1 MRDTMIPFSKG
12 ISGIVLCLG
21 LFPALLS
28 LFFQGIAQFGGTV
41 GLPVVVTFTELRFNF
56 LKLEALAHVS
66 GSGSNIFLSLT
77 LVIVSGGLA
86 FVFRNT
92 VAFIF
97 FSFHFVL
104 AVLCAILDGLLFVPL
119 ADKYLLVERAAMF
132 SFAIV
137 LFSQL
142 AFLAFQSTSV
152 RGTLRLVLSIFVSS
166 AAFVVGCF
174 ALGFVLQR
182 SDGTLLIF
190 VTYIVMSY
198 GIFGLHVAS
207 LTLLMDPSD

>member
-1 MRDTMIPFSKG
+1 MIAVSKG
-12 ISGIVLCLG
+12 FCGIALCLG

-28 LFFQGIAQFGGTV
+28 LFFHGIAQVGGAA
-41 GLPVVVTFTELRFNF
+41 GLPEVVTFAELRFNF
-56 LKLEALAHVS
+56 MKLEGLSQVN
-66 GSGSNIFLSLT
+66 GPGSNNFLSLA
-77 LVIVSGGLA
+77 LVILSGGLA

-104 AVLCAILDGLLFVPL
+104 AVLCALLDGLFFVPL

-142 AFLAFQSTSV
+142 AFLAFQSTSI

-207 LTLLMDPSD
+207 LTLLMDPGE

>member
-1 MRDTMIPFSKG
+1 MISVSKG
-12 ISGIVLCLG
+12 VSGIVLCLG
-21 LFPALLS
+21 LFPAFLS
-28 LFFQGIAQFGGTV
+28 FFFHGIAEIGGAA
-41 GLPVVVTFTELRFNF
+41 GLPEVVTFTELRFNF
-56 LKLEALAHVS
+56 LRLDSLAQSDGPTSNVVLSGALV
-66 GSGSNIFLSLT
+66 
-77 LVIVSGGLA
+77 VVSGGLA
-86 FVFRNT
+86 FLFRNT

-97 FSFHFVL
+97 FAFHFIL
-104 AVLCAILDGLLFVPL
+104 AFLCALLDGFLFVPL
-119 ADKYLLVERAAMF
+119 ADKYLLVERAALF

-142 AFLAFQSTSV
+142 AFLAFQPASI

-166 AAFVVGCF
+166 AAFVIGCF

-207 LTLLMDPSD
+207 LTLLMDTAD